1 MLRDSLMDLLVFY
14 DLNLIKFDKDF
25 EKVSKEVYQLKMK
38 LDEDA

>member
-1 MLRDSLMDLLVFY
+1 MDLLVFY